1 MRRLRTLPAV
11 GAVCLSVLLGACGGS
26 EEPEDQA
33 ASSPQPQ
40 STPSASASPSASPS
54 ASATPAVSV
63 DPAARG
69 LSTITLGSIDAE
81 GRPAEFGASKAA
93 LSGNG
98 DFLAYQTLATAPTD
112 KRSTAILLVRDLRN
126 NTVVPACTSAEGEPA
141 NGGCESPS
149 LSDDGQFVVFESTA
163 TNLVPE
169 DTSPNADV
177 YRKDLR
183 SGAIVLVSSAA
194 KNGGAYFSSAP
205 STSAD
210 GRVVAFVSEAPLD
223 PAHPIAGPVPA
234 LPNPEGSALPDPRPA
249 RQIYVKNLDT
259 GLTTLVS
266 RNAAGK
272 PGDDSSAGPKISADG
287 TTVAFSTA
295 ADNIVGKG
303 RQGTS
308 QVLIAKTATGKVV
321 GLEKLLRLRLPKFN
335 FVLEYST
342 PTRFGGRIAYSVGID
357 TFDDDEDGSTEASTS
372 SNEGVFVADLNRGT
386 VVHTVRTATGS
397 IDRQAGCAALS
408 ADGKHLAYCT
418 FVKKTKALGSG
429 YQAYVAEVDGNT
441 LRLMSGPPRGT
452 KDPDARPEAVAAGG
466 AVVYRSANPQR
477 GVDAEIAKNRQ
488 MFVARPAE

>member
-1 MRRLRTLPAV
+1 MRRLRTSPVL
-11 GAVCLSVLLGACGGS
+11 GAVCLSVLLSACGGS
-26 EEPEDQA
+26 GKPGDQA
-33 ASSPQPQ
+33 AESPGPQP
-40 STPSASASPSASPS
+40 TPSLS
-54 ASATPAVSV
+54 ASATSATAATPAASG
-63 DPAARG
+63 DPATRG
-69 LSTITLGSIDAE
+69 LATILLGSTNAE
-81 GRPAEFGASKAA
+81 GKPAEFGASKAA

-98 DFLAYQTLATAPTD
+98 NFLAYQTLATARTD
-112 KRSTAILLVRDLRN
+112 KRSTATLLVRDLRN
-126 NTVVPACTSAEGEPA
+126 TAVVPACTSAKGEPA
-141 NGGCESPS
+141 NGGCESPW

-183 SGAIVLVSSAA
+183 SGAIVLVSGAP
-194 KNGGAYFSSAP
+194 KNGGAYFASAP
-205 STSAD
+205 SISAD
-210 GRVVAFVSEAPLD
+210 GRTVAFVSEAPLD

-234 LPNPEGSALPDPRPA
+234 LPNPEGSALPDPRPD

-259 GLTTLVS
+259 GVTTLVS

-303 RQGTS
+303 RQDTS
-308 QVLIAKTATGKVV
+308 QIVIAKTATGKVV
-321 GLEKLLRLRLPKFN
+321 GLEKLLRLKLPTFN

-342 PTRFGGRIAYSVGID
+342 PTRLGGRIAYTVVLD
-357 TFDDDEDGSTEASTS
+357 TLDDDEDGSTEATTS
-372 SNEGVFVADLNRGT
+372 NSEGVFVADLNRAT
-386 VVHTVRTATGS
+386 VLHSVRTATGS

-408 ADGKHLAYCT
+408 ADGKQLAYCT

-429 YQAYVAEVDGNT
+429 YAAYVAEVDGNT
-441 LRLMSGPPRGT
+441 LRLVSGPPRGT
-452 KDPDARPEAVAAGG
+452 KDPDARPEAISADGG
-466 AVVYRSANPQR
+466 VVVFRSANPQR
-477 GVDAEIAKNRQ
+477 GVDAEIAKYHHQ